1 MKIKKFLNKKT
12 DKKAKI
18 SILEEM
24 LKKCEAGNGTV
35 SVKEAK
41 QIITAYIPEKLKW
54 VEKDQKVLK
63 Y

>member
-41 QIITAYIPEKLKW
+41 QIITAYIPEKLK
-54 VEKDQKVLK
+54 
-63 Y
+63 